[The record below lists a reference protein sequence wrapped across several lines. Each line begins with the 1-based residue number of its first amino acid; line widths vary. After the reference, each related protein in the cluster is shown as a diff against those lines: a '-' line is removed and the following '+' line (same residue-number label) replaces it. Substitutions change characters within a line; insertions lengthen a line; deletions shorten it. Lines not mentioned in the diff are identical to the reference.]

1 MVGGSKALDTWQA
14 SLQEA
19 LYGKDMVVAD
29 REMVELE
36 ADRILEGADTED
48 VAFLV
53 VGDPFGRAPLLFW
66 VPPDRPLQPPK
77 VGLGLSRCAL
87 T

>member
-1 MVGGSKALDTWQA
+1 M
-14 SLQEA
+14 
-19 LYGKDMVVAD
+19 AD

-53 VGDPFGRAPLLFW
+53 VGDPFGHEPLLFW
-66 VPPDRPLQPPK
+66 VPRIGHHSLPR
-77 VGLGLSRCAL
+77 VVLGLSRCAL
-87 T
+87 A